1 MPVKALDQMLAQ
13 MSPDL
18 APDTYV
24 FATAPA
30 VPSGLVPLMAF
41 REDEG
46 LTLVITADQA
56 RDHGWPADLPMRQIT
71 LRVHSALDGVG
82 LTAAFS
88 SALAAAGI
96 SCNVV
101 AGYHHDHIFV
111 PEADAERALTALR
124 ALSGQHRAAASRTT
138 GRPMT
143 ETRTVATTAHV
154 VTPRWPSAPSSR
166 RLVRAGQTAAGGPAT
181 TTSMSRD
188 GTPRRA
194 AVGGG
199 GPCACQG
206 TSR

>member
-18 APDTYV
+18 APGTYV

-30 VPSGLVPLMAF
+30 VPSGLDPLMAF

-46 LTLVITADQA
+46 LTLVVTDAQA

-88 SALAAAGI
+88 SELAAAGI

-101 AGYHHDHIFV
+101 AGYHHDHVFI
-111 PEADAERALTALR
+111 PEADAERALSALQ
-124 ALSGQHRAAASRTT
+124 ALSARHRDDGQQDA
-138 GRPMT
+138 
-143 ETRTVATTAHV
+143 
-154 VTPRWPSAPSSR
+154 
-166 RLVRAGQTAAGGPAT
+166 
-181 TTSMSRD
+181 
-188 GTPRRA
+188 GTPRD
-194 AVGGG
+194 
-199 GPCACQG
+199 
-206 TSR
+206 